1 MSFGGLI
8 MGKKQKILLII
19 LAAWVLIS
27 VISYLLMPDLFH
39 SLWFGGDDI
48 GNRLGALDFEYK
60 VNGDKE
66 TCTITGLSFLNFQH
80 NIAIPSKIGKYTV
93 TGIGDN
99 AFANTKI
106 KTVTIPSTVRNI
118 GKGAFDGCASMTS
131 VYGLENC
138 ENLLQIPDSAFRYC
152 YSLKDIDFPPNL
164 VYIGKEAFA
173 HCDELQ
179 SVEFPSK
186 LKKIDDDAFLWC
198 ESLSNVVFSDSITTL
213 GATAFGACFQI
224 SKIVLPLSMENCS
237 TAPFANCQSLTTII
251 VDEDN
256 PYLTVVDNILYNKK
270 LTIIRC
276 YPSGKT
282 EKEFILPEGIT
293 DIGPCT
299 FAYNNHL
306 ESITIPNS
314 VKLIYMNVFSESPNI
329 KNINYNGTVQEWQAI
344 EKYKHWRMDSSDFVI
359 NCTDGTIAKDGTVTY
374 N

>member
-1 MSFGGLI
+1 ME
-8 MGKKQKILLII
+8 KKQKILLIV

-27 VISYLLMPDLFH
+27 VISYLLMPDFFH
-39 SLWFGGDDI
+39 DFWFGEVDL
-48 GNRLGALDFEYK
+48 GNIFGSPEFEYK
-60 VNGDKE
+60 VNVDKE
-66 TCTITGLSFLNFQH
+66 TCTIIGLSSFSTQG
-80 NIAIPSKIGKYTV
+80 NITIPSKIGNYTV

-99 AFANTKI
+99 AFANADI
-106 KTVTIPSTVRNI
+106 KTITIPPTVRTI

-138 ENLLQIPDSAFRYC
+138 ENILQIPDSAFRYC

-213 GATAFGACFQI
+213 GTTAFGACFQI
-224 SKIVLPLSMENCS
+224 SKIVLPLSIESCS

-314 VKLIYMNVFSESPNI
+314 VKLIYMNVFTESPNI
-329 KNINYNGTVQEWQAI
+329 KNIYYNGTVQEWQAI
-344 EKYKHWRMDSSDFVI
+344 KKYDHWRMDSSDFI
-359 NCTDGTIAKDGTVTY
+359 IYCTDGQIFKDGTVTY
-374 N
+374 Y